1 LRPFVK
7 IVDVQASEK
16 SKAAGEPPLRSN
28 EDLYRYFSERERR
41 SGGTPIDGGRNP
53 KLAALVPVC
62 IMARWPTEER
72 DVVRLLDRWQTPSRK
87 ANTTAGE

>member
-1 LRPFVK
+1 MMLKHHRYSGLSAYRPHGFGCFQPVGRCFGPWAYRPLRPFVK

-41 SGGTPIDGGRNP
+41 SGGNAIEG
-53 KLAALVPVC
+53 
-62 IMARWPTEER
+62 
-72 DVVRLLDRWQTPSRK
+72 
-87 ANTTAGE
+87 